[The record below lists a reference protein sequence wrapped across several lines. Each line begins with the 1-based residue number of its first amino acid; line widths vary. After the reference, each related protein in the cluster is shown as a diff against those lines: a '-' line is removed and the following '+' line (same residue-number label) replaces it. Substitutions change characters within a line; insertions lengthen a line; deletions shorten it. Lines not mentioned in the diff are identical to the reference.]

1 MSLTGGVRTSILL
14 RTRGD
19 PLSAKYKFPN
29 RITGIGWS
37 LILFAI
43 ARGAYLLVVE
53 LAAEDAKDGAAGAL
67 PAAKTLL
74 LLQLL
79 TSFALLVAGIG
90 LIGRQRWAWW
100 TSVFFLGGIAL
111 IAGLEVSTGAAKA
124 LQDTVSIPHTAV
136 EGPTIALCLVMLWLL
151 FISRPRLVTI
161 RSETSGLETV
171 DARTMAVLE
180 ATKKMS
186 SRATE
191 DWGVEVEDPELLES
205 LLWMTQARMSH
216 GPDLGPEA
224 AEALKSNEA
233 HDAQQVA
240 EHLEELPRVFEAS
253 TMAIAVTDPRG
264 SVTLWNP
271 SCEQLLGFPAVDVIG
286 SPIPLGTPADGTDPG
301 TLMSRT
307 AADGAL
313 IGVETEQR
321 CKDGSVVPVSM
332 SISVLPDTKRGVGG
346 FVMAMTDLTARRE
359 ALAQELKR
367 RRSEALEATQDEIM
381 SQYADAQLAETT
393 HGKHAQRVMSITTLV
408 SHQLGMDND
417 AAMEMGRA
425 ALLHDIGKVG
435 VPPEIWKK
443 KGRLTDEEFESVKT
457 HVHVGHEMLT
467 STRSPA
473 LQAAAEIAYSHHE
486 RWDGYGYLGLSGDGI
501 PLGARIV
508 SVADAFDALTHD
520 RPYRKARTTAQ
531 ALEEIRKAGGT
542 QFDPRV
548 VEAFL
553 AVSRSGHLETIN
565 AD

>member
-1 MSLTGGVRTSILL
+1 MTTS
-14 RTRGD
+14 
-19 PLSAKYKFPN
+19 YKFPN

-37 LILFAI
+37 LALFSI

-53 LAAEDAKDGAAGAL
+53 WAAENAKDGAAGTL
-67 PAAKTLL
+67 PQAKTLL

-79 TSFALLVAGIG
+79 TCLALLVSGVG
-90 LIGRQRWAWW
+90 LISRQHWAWW
-100 TSVFFLGGIAL
+100 TSLFFLGGMIV

-124 LQDTVSIPHTAV
+124 LQEAVSIPHPLIEV
-136 EGPTIALCLVMLWLL
+136 PTIAVCLMMLWLL
-151 FISRPRLVTI
+151 LVSRPRLVTT
-161 RSETSGLETV
+161 RSEISKLETV
-171 DARTMAVLE
+171 DAHTMAVLE

-191 DWGVEVEDPELLES
+191 DWSGEADDPELLES
-205 LLWMTQARMSH
+205 LLWMTQARTSRSS
-216 GPDLGPEA
+216 GLGTEVADTSDP
-224 AEALKSNEA
+224 NGTD
-233 HDAQQVA
+233 DARQVA
-240 EHLEELPRVFEAS
+240 EHLEGLPRVFEAS
-253 TMAIAVTDPRG
+253 AIAIAVTDARG

-271 SCEQLLGFPAVDVIG
+271 SCEQLLGFPAEEMIG
-286 SPIPLGTPADGTDPG
+286 TPIPLGTPSDGTEPG
-301 TLMSRT
+301 SLMSRT

-313 IGVETEQR
+313 IGLETEQR
-321 CKDGSVVPVSM
+321 RKNGSVVPVSM
-332 SISVLPDTKRGVGG
+332 SISVLPDIRRGVGG
-346 FVMAMTDLTARRE
+346 FVMAMTDLTERRE

-367 RRSEALEATQDEIM
+367 RRSEALETTQIEIM

-393 HGKHAQRVMSITTLV
+393 HGRHPQRVMTITTLV
-408 SHQLGMDND
+408 AHQLGMDGD
-417 AAMEMGRA
+417 ASMEMGRA

-443 KGRLTDEEFESVKT
+443 RGRLTDEEFETVKT
-457 HVHVGHEMLT
+457 HVHVGREMLT
-467 STRSPA
+467 STRAPA

-486 RWDGYGYLGLSGDGI
+486 RWDGYGYLGLSGEDI
-501 PLGARIV
+501 PLGARVV

-520 RPYRKARTTAQ
+520 RPYRKARPTAQ
-531 ALEEIRKAGGT
+531 ALEEIRKASGT